1 MVVVMMVVVAVTAV
15 SRRYHDHA
23 GPIPAH
29 PVMVVMVVVMMI
41 DVELRQLD
49 VLVR

>member
-1 MVVVMMVVVAVTAV
+1 MVVVMMVVVTVTAV
-15 SRRYHDHA
+15 SRRHHDYA

-29 PVMVVMVVVMMI
+29 PVMMVMVVVMI
-41 DVELRQLD
+41 DVELRELD